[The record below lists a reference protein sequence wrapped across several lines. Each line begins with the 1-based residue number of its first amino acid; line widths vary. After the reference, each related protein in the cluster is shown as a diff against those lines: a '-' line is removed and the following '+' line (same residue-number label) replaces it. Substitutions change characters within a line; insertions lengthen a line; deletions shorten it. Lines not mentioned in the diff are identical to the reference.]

1 MSLPTGDV
9 GLHEVMGW
17 AEEQSIHLRSPA
29 QRLILWYL
37 CLHAWR
43 VSDNAEGREVGDVL
57 SRFTAIARI
66 QRHTG
71 LSDKTVRAGL
81 QELQDE
87 GYIYADMNPGN
98 GKSTISI
105 FWSEASDERRADHR
119 DGIRPLPKAFQRTPK
134 GGSVEAVEPVADA
147 VVIPIGSGK
156 NYRDNR

>member
-17 AEEQSIHLRSPA
+17 AEEQSLHLRSPA

-43 VSDNAEGREVGDVL
+43 VEDNAEGREVGDVL
-57 SRFTAIARI
+57 SRYTTIARI

-81 QELQDE
+81 RELQEE
-87 GYIYADMNPGN
+87 GFIFADMAPGN
-98 GKSTISI
+98 GKSTISV
-105 FWSEASDERRADHR
+105 FWNETADERRADYR
-119 DGIRPLPKAFQRTPK
+119 AGIRPLPKGFKREPK
-134 GGSVEAVEPVADA
+134 QEVDTATDA
-147 VVIPIGSGK
+147 EVIPIGSGK
-156 NYRDNR
+156 NYRNNR